1 MTRKSSQKYHFEC
14 MLKSAHEKLVQL
26 KCTVS
31 KQEITYEGDS
41 VDITNLPRGPFNTSI
56 AYIDR

>member
-14 MLKSAHEKLVQL
+14 MLKSANVKLVQL

-31 KQEITYEGDS
+31 KQLITLIYDGDS
-41 VDITNLPRGPFNTSI
+41 VGITNLP
-56 AYIDR
+56 